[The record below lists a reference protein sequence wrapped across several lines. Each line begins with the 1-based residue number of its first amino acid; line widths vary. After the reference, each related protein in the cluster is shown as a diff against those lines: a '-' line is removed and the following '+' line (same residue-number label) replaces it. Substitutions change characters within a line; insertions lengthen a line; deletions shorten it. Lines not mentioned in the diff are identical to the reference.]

1 MIFSNW
7 LKMIQEE
14 QEQHLLFKDILKS
27 LEKYNGQK
35 ISKRLETYLKKEFPD
50 YLHFHYSSG
59 AFPSLYVSENHVH
72 SFTINLFENSD
83 GILNTAVLYQRHSFG
98 IHAQI
103 RLEKFDQNKET
114 YLYILEKENE
124 ELVQLKQEYKKRI
137 SDIKKKS
144 LDILGYTFYF
154 EE

>member
-1 MIFSNW
+1 MQFSGY

-14 QEQHLLFKDILKS
+14 QEQHLIFKDILKS
-27 LEKYNGQK
+27 LEKYNGEK
-35 ISKRLETYLKKEFPD
+35 ISKRLETHLKKEFPA
-50 YLHFHYSSG
+50 YHIKMETHPVMTSK
-59 AFPSLYVSENHVH
+59 LYVSKDHKEILN
-72 SFTINLFENSD
+72 FNFINNRD
-83 GILNTAVLYQRHSFG
+83 GILNTETLYNCSYG
-98 IHAQI
+98 IFAER
-103 RLEKFDQNKET
+103 RLELFNANKET

-144 LDILGYTFYF
+144 SEILGYTFYF